1 MNQNANILLK
11 RDNSLSPGGKTTYS
25 SFMKLN
31 EKLYKRMRDQGM
43 NQQKLARVSGI
54 SDSEVSRVMSGK
66 SQPGLENAWK
76 LAKALGVSVDFLA
89 DDKLDE
95 DPGVAKPGSSP
106 LPEAEEQLLKIA
118 RQVGLFQA
126 AQVLG
131 LLRFIDFDVAM
142 RRLVDAR
149 IAGEVPASRN

>member
-1 MNQNANILLK
+1 
-11 RDNSLSPGGKTTYS
+11 
-25 SFMKLN
+25 MKLA
-31 EKLYKRMRDQGM
+31 EKLYKHMHALGM

-76 LAKALGVSVDFLA
+76 LAKALNVSVDFLA

-95 DPGVAKPGSSP
+95 DPGVARPGASA

-149 IAGEVPASRN
+149 VAGEQPASRN